1 MVSRI
6 YVEKKPGFDVE
17 AQQLKGEL
25 TEILGIKGI
34 EALRIIN
41 RYDVEGIDEEL
52 FRSCVPTVFSEP
64 QVDVTYD
71 ELPASDGAVFA
82 VEFLPG
88 QFDQR
93 ADSASECVQLISQGE
108 RPAVRSAKV
117 YMISGAL
124 DEAAIDAI
132 KHYVVN
138 PVEARIASL
147 DLPETLYMET
157 PEPQPVEVLDG
168 FRKLD
173 EAGLAAFIA
182 DRGLAMD
189 EADIA
194 FCQQYF
200 RDEDRDPTITE
211 IRVIDT
217 YWSDHCRHTTFG
229 TVLDD
234 VTIDDAVVQQAFDRY
249 MEMRHELGRDAKP
262 VCLMDM
268 GTIGA
273 KYLKKTGVMTDVDE
287 SEEIN
292 ACTVKVKVDVDG
304 GTRTGCFCL
313 RTQDHNHPT
322 GSRPF
327 GGAATCVGGAI
338 ATRSRAAA
346 TRVPGH
352 ACHPAP
358 VTPPSSFET
367 LGQAAAAQARDHCR
381 RQLSSMQQQMKPCHR
396 SQSTN
401 SYHPVY
407 VAKRMEGWRRRG
419 LPRQTTFV
427 ASARPPTKI
436 VLLGGRTGLMA
447 ASVAPPAPPRP
458 RTPSPSGPR
467 VPRIQKRRAHCR
479 AQAAASVRTLCRLI
493 KRCNDCSAGASRSPW
508 ASLPES
514 GLYLDLDTVTRSTT
528 AWTARARYLS
538 ESQERMA
545 CAVADSDVERFMGY
559 AAEEN
564 LEATVIAEVTAEPR
578 SRCGLERRRYRRP
591 VPRFLNSSS
600 APKHQVA
607 RVRP

>member
-1 MVSRI
+1 MWLKATAGQTPQTDRCRIPYRTPNRSGRQEPMVSRI

-124 DEAAIDAI
+124 DEAAIEAI

-168 FRKLD
+168 FRELD
-173 EAGLAAFIA
+173 EAGLAAFITE
-182 DRGLAMD
+182 RGLAMD

-304 GTRTGCFCL
+304 E
-313 RTQDHNHPT
+313 D
-322 GSRPF
+322 
-327 GGAATCVGGAI
+327 
-338 ATRSRAAA
+338 
-346 TRVPGH
+346 
-352 ACHPAP
+352 
-358 VTPPSSFET
+358 
-367 LGQAAAAQARDHCR
+367 
-381 RQLSSMQQQMKPCHR
+381 
-396 SQSTN
+396 
-401 SYHPVY
+401 
-407 VAKRMEGWRRRG
+407 
-419 LPRQTTFV
+419 
-427 ASARPPTKI
+427 
-436 VLLGGRTGLMA
+436 
-447 ASVAPPAPPRP
+447 
-458 RTPSPSGPR
+458 
-467 VPRIQKRRAHCR
+467 
-479 AQAAASVRTLCRLI
+479 
-493 KRCNDCSAGASRSPW
+493 
-508 ASLPES
+508 
-514 GLYLDLDTVTRSTT
+514 
-528 AWTARARYLS
+528 
-538 ESQERMA
+538 
-545 CAVADSDVERFMGY
+545 
-559 AAEEN
+559 
-564 LEATVIAEVTAEPR
+564 
-578 SRCGLERRRYRRP
+578 
-591 VPRFLNSSS
+591 
-600 APKHQVA
+600 
-607 RVRP
+607 